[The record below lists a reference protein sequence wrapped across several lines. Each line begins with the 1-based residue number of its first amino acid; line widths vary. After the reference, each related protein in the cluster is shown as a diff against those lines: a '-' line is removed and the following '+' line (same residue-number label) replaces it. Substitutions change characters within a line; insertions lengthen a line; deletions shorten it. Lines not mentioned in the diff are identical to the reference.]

1 MSAHVNQLVAE
12 PRKRSRKTKEKVVLK
27 NVVSLRVSD
36 REKRVLEKI
45 TESSSQSVS
54 DVIREAI
61 EFWLSKRQRLCR
73 H

>member
-1 MSAHVNQLVAE
+1 MSAHENQLITE

-73 H
+73 Q

>member
-1 MSAHVNQLVAE
+1 MSAHVNQLSTE

-45 TESSSQSVS
+45 TESNSQSVS

>member
-1 MSAHVNQLVAE
+1 MSTHVNQLVAE